1 MKLRHL
7 NFEIGDLNFG
17 IDFNFRNWEFWK
29 KNLFILVQEIWK
41 INK

>member
-17 IDFNFRNWEFWK
+17 IDFNFGNWEFWK
-29 KNLFILVQEIWK
+29 KKSFYFGSRNLE
-41 INK
+41 NK